1 MSACW
6 ASSPRFDDFAVTARL
21 RIANLRSRVA
31 GPFEL
36 AVEPGECVAITGASG
51 SGKSL
56 LLRMIADLDPNE
68 GEALLDGRER
78 HRFHAPEWRRQVV
91 YSAAEPGWWGEL
103 PLDHF
108 PASEHARVLALAD
121 RLGIAPERAGDT
133 LTRLSTGERQR
144 LALIRAL
151 LLDPPV
157 LLLDEPT
164 GALDTAAT
172 ACVETVLLELL
183 AGGTAMLVVTHS
195 AEQAARLGNRRFHMA
210 ERRLSPA

>member
-1 MSACW
+1 M
-6 ASSPRFDDFAVTARL
+6 TARL
-21 RIANLRSRVA
+21 RVQNLRSGIA

-36 AVEPGECVAITGASG
+36 AVEAGECVAVTGPSG

-68 GEALLDGRER
+68 GDAELDGRQR

-91 YSAAEPGWWGEL
+91 YCAAEPGWWGEL
-103 PLDHF
+103 AMDHF
-108 PASEHARVLALAD
+108 PASKHALMLALAG
-121 RLGIAPERAGDT
+121 RLGVVPERVGDN
-133 LTRLSTGERQR
+133 LARLSTGERQR
-144 LALIRAL
+144 LALVRAL

-164 GALDTAAT
+164 GALDSEAT
-172 ACVETVLLELL
+172 VCVETVLRERL

-195 AEQAARLGNRRFHMA
+195 AEQAARLGNRRFLMA